1 VKKEGENIFN
11 PIYKTLR
18 GIPKIEGIWVN
29 FRLSGE
35 GNNIKARIKGE

>member
-1 VKKEGENIFN
+1 VKKEGENIFK

-18 GIPKIEGIWVN
+18 GNPKIEGVWVN